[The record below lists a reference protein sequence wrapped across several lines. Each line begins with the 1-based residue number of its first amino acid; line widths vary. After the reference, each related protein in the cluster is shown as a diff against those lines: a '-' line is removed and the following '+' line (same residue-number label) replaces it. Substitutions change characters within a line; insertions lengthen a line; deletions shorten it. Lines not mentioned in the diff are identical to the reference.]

1 MLKLEKIEK
10 VNNVN
15 YLLLSDSN
23 DFTTD
28 YVSIELEKRGLEYL
42 RLNRDLL
49 PNFKITWNIC
59 NQNLLIESN
68 EDRYLIENDSLL
80 GVYYRAPTYLR
91 ETFIKNKSTE
101 DQLKQSQWMSFY
113 RNLLCFDNAR
123 WINSPSAT
131 FYAENK
137 MIQLKLAKEIGFK
150 IPQTILANNSEH
162 IESLGDPVII
172 KSLDTAIFTINE
184 YEAFVYTNS
193 VSHDE
198 LKKSKLSI
206 APAII
211 QENLISKIDYRV
223 TVIGN
228 TVLSV
233 KILNKGQG
241 VMGDWRKEKDDVNFI
256 SCELPAPVNYMCCEI
271 VKKLGLSFGAI
282 DLIFYK
288 NEFYFIEINPTG
300 EWAWLVDSA
309 GQKIYEYICDYMVS

>member
-1 MLKLEKIEK
+1 M
-10 VNNVN
+10 NNVN

-49 PNFKITWNIC
+49 PNYEITWNIC
-59 NQNLLIESN
+59 NQNLLIENN
-68 EDRYLIENDSLL
+68 ENKYLIKNDSLL

-137 MIQLKLAKEIGFK
+137 MIQLKVAQEIGFK
-150 IPQTILANNSEH
+150 IPQTILANNAKH
-162 IESLGDPVII
+162 IESTGDSLIV
-172 KSLDTAIFTINE
+172 KSLDTAVFTIDE

-193 VSHDE
+193 VSYDE
-198 LKKSKLSI
+198 LKKSELSI
-206 APAII
+206 APVII

-223 TVIGN
+223 TVIEN
-228 TVLSV
+228 IALPVI
-233 KILNKGQG
+233 ILNNGQG
-241 VMGDWRKEKDDVNFI
+241 VIGDWRKEKDNVSFI
-256 SCELPAPVNYMCCEI
+256 SCELPTIVSHMCCAI

-282 DLIFYK
+282 DLIFYE

-309 GQKIYEYICDYMVS
+309 GQRIYEHICDYMAS